1 MNAQVA
7 TDECTSAKGPE
18 SMSFGRLTLRTQSG
32 RVRWPMRIFGI
43 SVETLVTT
51 GAQQEATP
59 HKEKPDVINQYN
71 FLTSWL
77 KAHTKS
83 ERGAAMVEY
92 ALLVALIAIVA
103 IAALQVLGGQVTSNF
118 DNISSSLS
126 DAEAVQTDVVT
137 P

>member
-1 MNAQVA
+1 M
-7 TDECTSAKGPE
+7 
-18 SMSFGRLTLRTQSG
+18 
-32 RVRWPMRIFGI
+32 
-43 SVETLVTT
+43 
-51 GAQQEATP
+51 
-59 HKEKPDVINQYN
+59 INQYN

-103 IAALQVLGGQVTSNF
+103 IAAVQVLGDQVTSNF
-118 DNISSSLS
+118 DNINSSLS
-126 DAEAVQTDVVT
+126 DAESVQTDVVT

>member
-1 MNAQVA
+1 M
-7 TDECTSAKGPE
+7 
-18 SMSFGRLTLRTQSG
+18 
-32 RVRWPMRIFGI
+32 
-43 SVETLVTT
+43 
-51 GAQQEATP
+51 
-59 HKEKPDVINQYN
+59 INQYN
-71 FLTSWL
+71 FLTTWL

-103 IAALQVLGGQVTSNF
+103 IAAVQVLGDQVTSNF

-126 DAEAVQTDVVT
+126 DAESVQTDVVT